1 DKMSYRVDI
10 ISTEKVREL
19 RDKYSNRNFFTSKAD
34 ISGVCFQLYTEN
46 RKYIE
51 MWTENFF
58 SMSDRVRSHARAY
71 EVTDPD
77 EDSHV
82 DYDPYSST
90 VFIYNFDY
98 YGWVKSIALGV
109 TGNLLED
116 VHNIHSIHGA
126 AIDIDG
132 AGVTL
137 IAPSKT
143 GKTTQSWGLL
153 RMPNARLISDDWY
166 FVVLGNGRP
175 DALASERNCYI
186 DADIGDVWEEY
197 KPLVACTEFDNKG
210 RCVANIRWVH
220 GESAVMPS
228 TSIRTVIFL
237 KRDYDDARLDTELSS
252 EEAIEYMTEHDLC
265 NPHQMIRTKEKM
277 KLRMEFLKKY
287 FDECRMFLVNTTT
300 PAEETQERIRKLIA
314 LCRS

>member
-1 DKMSYRVDI
+1 MSYRVDI
-10 ISTEKVREL
+10 INTEKVREL
-19 RDKYSNRNFFTSKAD
+19 KKKYSNRNFFTSKAD
-34 ISGVCFQLYTEN
+34 IGGICFQLFTEN

-51 MWTENFF
+51 MWTENFY
-58 SMSDRVRSHARAY
+58 SMGDRVRSHARAY
-71 EVTDPD
+71 EVSDPD
-77 EDSHV
+77 KEPHV
-82 DYDPYSST
+82 DYDPWSAT
-90 VFIYNFDY
+90 AFIYNFDY

-116 VHNIHSIHGA
+116 IHDIYSIHGA

-137 IAPSKT
+137 IAPSKA

-166 FVVLGNGRP
+166 FVILGNGRP
-175 DALASERNCYI
+175 TVLASEKNCYI

-210 RCVANIRWVH
+210 RCVANIRWIH
-220 GESAVMPS
+220 GKSAVIPS

-237 KRDYDDARLDTELSS
+237 KRDYDDPRLEVEFST
-252 EEAIEYMTEHDLC
+252 EEAVEYMIENDMC
-265 NPHQMIRTKEKM
+265 NPHQMICTEDKKR
-277 KLRMEFLKKY
+277 LRINFLREY
-287 FDECRMFLVNTTT
+287 FSKCRVVMINTTT
-300 PAEETQERIRKLIA
+300 PAEVTQERIRKIIG
-314 LCRS
+314 